1 MSTDDDSGTEAGL
14 TLMFA
19 LGAVALLIFLAGIGV
34 IWFLS
39 YGG

>member
-1 MSTDDDSGTEAGL
+1 MSSDTESESEGGL

-19 LGAVALLIFLAGIGV
+19 LGGIALLIFLAGIGV
-34 IWFLS
+34 IWFIS